1 MTETSAKS
9 GRGLVVSGGIL
20 SGLSLVMTGAAVV
33 YFIVG
38 IQDGPEAMS
47 MIFPFLL
54 LGWLTIAGP
63 AWFIGLPLLA
73 IGRSQQR
80 GPVRGATAAWI
91 VALMGLPTVGLLL
104 ASAASGATWVF
115 YALIAAIPLSIV
127 AMIGGLAWLVWGKP
141 SHAM

>member
-1 MTETSAKS
+1 MAETSAKS

-38 IQDGPEAMS
+38 IQGGPEAMS
-47 MIFPFLL
+47 LIFPFLL
-54 LGWLTIAGP
+54 LGWLTIAG
-63 AWFIGLPLLA
+63 
-73 IGRSQQR
+73 
-80 GPVRGATAAWI
+80 
-91 VALMGLPTVGLLL
+91 
-104 ASAASGATWVF
+104 ATWVF
-115 YALIAAIPLSIV
+115 YPLIAAIPLSIV

>member
-1 MTETSAKS
+1 MAETSAKP
-9 GRGLVVSGGIL
+9 GRAMVISGGIL
-20 SGLSLVMTGAAVV
+20 SGLALAITGAAVV

-38 IQDGPEAMS
+38 IQDGPAAMS

-73 IGRSQQR
+73 IGRTHQR

-91 VALMGLPTVGLLL
+91 VALMGLPTVGTLLF
-104 ASAASGATWVF
+104 SAASGATWAF

-141 SHAM
+141 GHAM